1 MICRTIT
8 HNDRVAVVTG
18 GAKGIGAAIA
28 RLFSL
33 RGWSVAIGYRT
44 SRNAAAALE
53 NEINSAGG
61 NAASICADLSDMSGA
76 ESLRNAVMERFGRI
90 DALINN
96 AGSCEYGTLADFSEA
111 DIRRSV
117 TDNLLSAVFTVKA
130 FYDDFAFGKKGS
142 IVNIS
147 SVWGICGASMESV
160 YSAAKAGVIA
170 FTRVMAK
177 ELAPS
182 GVRVNAVAP
191 GVITTDMLSRFSES
205 EMSDI
210 VSDIPL
216 GRPGTPEDVAAAVCF
231 LADGR
236 SSYITGQVF
245 NVSGGYVI

>member
-1 MICRTIT
+1 
-8 HNDRVAVVTG
+8 
-18 GAKGIGAAIA
+18 
-28 RLFSL
+28 
-33 RGWSVAIGYRT
+33 
-44 SRNAAAALE
+44 
-53 NEINSAGG
+53 
-61 NAASICADLSDMSGA
+61 
-76 ESLRNAVMERFGRI
+76 
-90 DALINN
+90 
-96 AGSCEYGTLADFSEA
+96 
-111 DIRRSV
+111 
-117 TDNLLSAVFTVKA
+117 
-130 FYDDFAFGKKGS
+130 
-142 IVNIS
+142 
-147 SVWGICGASMESV
+147 
-160 YSAAKAGVIA
+160 
-170 FTRVMAK
+170 MAK